1 MIGSGRF
8 LKRFQMA
15 ADALRREPLTIK
27 LPYGTRF
34 VARIAVHRRVCADQG
49 KPILMLVDGLDQN
62 LPATYSMA
70 GVALRPIP
78 SPVNVG
84 VTVLAIAT
92 CIREHG
98 VDVTFLT
105 AHTRVQS
112 AQWVTGLVVI
122 EIRLSADRSP
132 CGRSVT
138 TLARNLHRT
147 MWTVNGGRAR
157 GLLRRRKS
165 GQLQQQERS
174 DQEGLHQPHF
184 PARCLLP
191 LLLLTFIQSHDKKLS
206 VHRGL
211 GSFQGAGFVAGRTLL
226 RSGLI
231 KEHLLSADQPRQ
243 FVAAAAARSA
253 MRTLQCECGSFVVV
267 KK

>member
-34 VARIAVHRRVCADQG
+34 VTRIAVHRRVCADQG

-98 VDVTFLT
+98 VDVTFLA

-112 AQWVTGLVVI
+112 AQWVSGLVVI

-147 MWTVNGGRAR
+147 MWTVNRGRGR
-157 GLLRRRKS
+157 GFLRRRKS
-165 GQLQQQERS
+165 GQMQQQERS
-174 DQEGLHQPHF
+174 DQESLHQPHI

-191 LLLLTFIQSHDKKLS
+191 LFLLTFIQSHEKPSQFTAVLVLS
-206 VHRGL
+206 KVPGL
-211 GSFQGAGFVAGRTLL
+211 WQAAHSLGV
-226 RSGLI
+226 GL
-231 KEHLLSADQPRQ
+231 
-243 FVAAAAARSA
+243 
-253 MRTLQCECGSFVVV
+253 
-267 KK
+267 